1 MKKALL
7 LFLAGAFVLAGC
19 DKNNEENG
27 VETTD
32 PNAPRIEVGVTGNL
46 IVLPEGG
53 EQSFTYGIVN
63 PVEGGKMLASADE
76 WLGEI
81 TVTEDA
87 VVFSAEPNESG
98 ADRST
103 IITLTYEYG
112 DAQTVTAQ
120 VNAIQSAWDRPLTFD
135 FELTPTVNSVIMNIT
150 PSDLEADYF
159 VTVIDNS
166 FYEAGYTDEQ
176 IMDQILNTYG
186 PYLSQYA
193 LSGVT
198 NGYKVT
204 GMQPATEYIAIAFG
218 VDVNSATATSE
229 MSKETF
235 TTLESQPTDAYATA
249 SMDNYWA
256 IEDLATYNAGYG
268 SLLQDPSNPVLAAV
282 DFEYTNGAESCV
294 YILWIG
300 DVTSSDQTE
309 LYDATLAQGDQTFE
323 GDPAPLF
330 YVAFD
335 SEPTTLCV
343 IGVDADGN
351 YGDMFMEVVTF
362 TESGKSTNYALFDE
376 YYADLTGGGY
386 APAFAPRANYVER
399 EVSTLL
405 SAKDFAGKASP
416 VYSK

>member
-1 MKKALL
+1 MKKTLL

-32 PNAPRIEVGVTGNL
+32 PNAPKIEVGVTGNL

-63 PVEGGKMLASADE
+63 PVEGGKMLASADEWLGEITVTEDGGKMLASADE

-166 FYEAGYTDEQ
+166 FYEAGYTDE
-176 IMDQILNTYG
+176 L
-186 PYLSQYA
+186 
-193 LSGVT
+193 
-198 NGYKVT
+198 
-204 GMQPATEYIAIAFG
+204 
-218 VDVNSATATSE
+218 
-229 MSKETF
+229 
-235 TTLESQPTDAYATA
+235 
-249 SMDNYWA
+249 
-256 IEDLATYNAGYG
+256 
-268 SLLQDPSNPVLAAV
+268 
-282 DFEYTNGAESCV
+282 
-294 YILWIG
+294 
-300 DVTSSDQTE
+300 
-309 LYDATLAQGDQTFE
+309 
-323 GDPAPLF
+323 
-330 YVAFD
+330 
-335 SEPTTLCV
+335 
-343 IGVDADGN
+343 
-351 YGDMFMEVVTF
+351 
-362 TESGKSTNYALFDE
+362 
-376 YYADLTGGGY
+376 
-386 APAFAPRANYVER
+386 
-399 EVSTLL
+399 
-405 SAKDFAGKASP
+405 
-416 VYSK
+416 

>member
-1 MKKALL
+1 MKKTLL

-32 PNAPRIEVGVTGNL
+32 PNAPKIEVGVTGNL
-46 IVLPEGG
+46 TVLPEGG
-53 EQSFTYGIVN
+53 EQSFTYEIVN
-63 PVEGGKMLASADE
+63 SVEGGEMFASADE

-81 TVTEDA
+81 TVTDDA

-98 ADRST
+98 AVRST
-103 IITLTYEYG
+103 IITLTYKYG
-112 DAQTVTAQ
+112 DAKTVTAQ
-120 VNAIQSAWDRPLTFD
+120 VNAIQEAWDKPLTFD

-150 PSDLEADYF
+150 PSDLDANYL

-198 NGYKVT
+198 NGYEVT

-235 TTLESQPTDAYATA
+235 TTLESQPTDAYVTA
-249 SMDNYWA
+249 SIDNYWD
-256 IEDLATYNAGYG
+256 IEDLAAYNSSYG
-268 SLLQDPSNPVLAAV
+268 DFLQDPSVPVLAAV
-282 DFEYTNGAESCV
+282 DFVYNETAVSCV
-294 YILWIG
+294 YVLWTG
-300 DVTSSDQTE
+300 DLTGDNQDE
-309 LYDATLAQGDQTFE
+309 LYSATMTNGDMASE

-330 YVAFD
+330 YVAFED
-335 SEPTTLCV
+335 AVTLCV
-343 IGVDADGN
+343 IGVDEDGN
-351 YGDMFMEVVTF
+351 YGEMYSSLIAFP
-362 TESGKSTNYALFDE
+362 ESGKSTDYALFDE
-376 YYADLTGGGY
+376 YYNALMGY
-386 APAFAPRANYVER
+386 APAKVRANYVEKD
-399 EVSTLL
+399 VQTLL
-405 SAKDFAGKASP
+405 SARDFAGKASS
-416 VYSK
+416 VFCR

>member
-1 MKKALL
+1 MKKTLL

-32 PNAPRIEVGVTGNL
+32 PNAPKIEVGVTGNL

-150 PSDLEADYF
+150 PSDLAADYF

-176 IMDQILNTYG
+176 IMDQILTTYG
-186 PYLSQYA
+186 QYLSQYA

-198 NGYKVT
+198 TDYEVK

-235 TTLESQPTDAYATA
+235 TTLESQPTDAYVTA
-249 SMDNYWA
+249 SMNNYWD
-256 IEDLATYNAGYG
+256 IEDLAAYNSSYG
-268 SLLQDPSNPVLAAV
+268 DFLQDPSVPVLAAV
-282 DFEYTNGAESCV
+282 DFVYNETAVSCV
-294 YILWIG
+294 YVLWTG
-300 DVTSSDQTE
+300 DLTGENQDE
-309 LYDATLAQGDQTFE
+309 LYSATMTNGDMASE

-330 YVAFD
+330 YVAFED
-335 SEPTTLCV
+335 AVTLCV
-343 IGVDADGN
+343 IGVDEDGN
-351 YGDMFMEVVTF
+351 YGEMYSSLIAFP
-362 TESGKSTNYALFDE
+362 ESGKSTDYARFDE
-376 YYADLTGGGY
+376 YYNALMGY
-386 APAFAPRANYVER
+386 APAKVRANYVEKD
-399 EVSTLL
+399 VQTLL
-405 SAKDFAGKASP
+405 SARDFAGKASS
-416 VYSK
+416 VFCR

>member
-1 MKKALL
+1 MKKTLL

-32 PNAPRIEVGVTGNL
+32 PNAPKIEVGVTGNL

-176 IMDQILNTYG
+176 IMDQILT
-186 PYLSQYA
+186 
-193 LSGVT
+193 V
-198 NGYKVT
+198 
-204 GMQPATEYIAIAFG
+204 M
-218 VDVNSATATSE
+218 
-229 MSKETF
+229 
-235 TTLESQPTDAYATA
+235 
-249 SMDNYWA
+249 
-256 IEDLATYNAGYG
+256 
-268 SLLQDPSNPVLAAV
+268 
-282 DFEYTNGAESCV
+282 
-294 YILWIG
+294 
-300 DVTSSDQTE
+300 
-309 LYDATLAQGDQTFE
+309 
-323 GDPAPLF
+323 
-330 YVAFD
+330 
-335 SEPTTLCV
+335 
-343 IGVDADGN
+343 
-351 YGDMFMEVVTF
+351 
-362 TESGKSTNYALFDE
+362 
-376 YYADLTGGGY
+376 
-386 APAFAPRANYVER
+386 R
-399 EVSTLL
+399 
-405 SAKDFAGKASP
+405 
-416 VYSK
+416 